1 MSEKSRALRVL
12 VVEDELLIR
21 WSIAETLEGCGHAVV
36 QAEDAATAMQRLT
49 DSSSGFDV
57 VLLDYRLP
65 DSNDLQL
72 LGSIRRTSPRS
83 VVILMTAFVT
93 PEVVKGAL
101 DLGAYRV
108 MSKPFEVHDLEELI
122 LEASNSGASG

>member
-1 MSEKSRALRVL
+1 MPEKYRALNVL

-21 WSIAETLEGCGHAVV
+21 WSIAETLESCGHVVV
-36 QAEDAATAMQRLT
+36 QAEDAATAVKRLR
-49 DSSSGFDV
+49 DSSSHFDV

-72 LGSIRRTSPRS
+72 LTSVRQLSPRS
-83 VVILMTAFVT
+83 VVVLMTAYIT

-101 DLGAYRV
+101 DLGACRV
-108 MSKPFEVHDLEELI
+108 ISKPFDVHELEGL
-122 LEASNSGASG
+122 LLDASKSGVSH

>member
-1 MSEKSRALRVL
+1 MPEKSRAFTVL

-21 WSIAETLEGCGHAVV
+21 WSIAETLEHVGHTVV
-36 QAEDAATAMQRLT
+36 QAEDAATALRVLN
-49 DSSSGFDV
+49 DPAASFDI

-72 LGSIRRTSPRS
+72 LARVRQLSPHS
-83 VVILMTAFVT
+83 LVILMTAYGT
-93 PEVVKGAL
+93 PDVVKGAL

-108 MSKPFEVHDLEELI
+108 MSKPFEMRDLDGVF
-122 LEASNSGASG
+122 LEAMGADGSR